1 MVGDAMFDPK
11 SRYAGLT
18 TYQVT
23 DRRGR
28 TVNVVPAP
36 PAPEQELRGYHLLRQ
51 GQRLD
56 HLAETYLKDAAA
68 FWRICELADV
78 MLPEAL
84 TEEQEIPVPKRKG

>member
-1 MVGDAMFDPK
+1 MFDPK
-11 SRYAGLT
+11 SRYAAAP

-28 TVNVVPAP
+28 TVTVVAAPAP
-36 PAPEQELRGYHLLRQ
+36 KEQELRGYHLRRQ

-56 HLAETYLKDAAA
+56 HLAQTYLADPAGYFHICDAAGA
-68 FWRICELADV
+68 

-84 TEEQEIPVPKRKG
+84 SEAQEIPIPKRER